1 MFTFLK
7 SVFDKKQPAK
17 QRLPFYDIVC
27 PYCFSKYAPDEVVF
41 RATHHRLD
49 DEDYALQ
56 EDELLNQYRDKF
68 GLDAIEELE
77 AVIDPDSIPPEN
89 RIYVDNV
96 LAGVTDRYGMVSKR
110 RLCPRCHNE
119 LPITAGKA
127 PSNIISIVGAS
138 QVGKSV
144 YMTSL
149 IHTLQNTTANR
160 FQAACMPL
168 NAQISRKF
176 RENYETPLF
185 ERGQLLDSTQ
195 KERRQEPFIFQFIF
209 KDSEQAPLILVFFD
223 VAGEGMVDREYM
235 ELYAAHVKNSAGILF
250 LVDPL
255 QIKTIRDR
263 VMLQAGDQPGEFTAR
278 YDEPREV
285 VITLFENF
293 IGYQEQSKTN
303 IPTAVVLTKSDM
315 LNFIKEEDGE
325 YIKSNSNVFRNFV
338 HESYLNLSEFE
349 NINGEISRFI
359 EKVDRPFKDALEV
372 YFTNTAY
379 FAVSALGSNPV
390 NQRVSGVVTPI
401 RVDEPFI
408 WLMHQLDYIEG
419 RER

>member
-1 MFTFLK
+1 MLTFLK
-7 SVFDKKQPAK
+7 SMFEKKQPPVE
-17 QRLPFYDIVC
+17 RLPFYDIVC
-27 PYCFSKYAPDEVVF
+27 PYCFAKYSPDQVVF
-41 RATHHRLD
+41 RAAHHRED

-56 EDELLNQYRDKF
+56 EDENLNRYRDKF

-77 AVIDPDSIPPEN
+77 AIVDPQSIPEESHL
-89 RIYVDNV
+89 YVENV
-96 LAGVTDRYGMVSKR
+96 LVGVTDRYGVVTKR
-110 RLCPRCHNE
+110 RLCPKCHNE

-160 FQAACMPL
+160 FEAACMPL

-176 RENYETPLF
+176 RENYEAPLF

-195 KERRQEPFIFQFIF
+195 KEKRQEPFIFQFIF
-209 KDSEQAPLILVFFD
+209 KDSEKAPLILVFFD
-223 VAGEGMVDREYM
+223 VAGEGMVDREYL
-235 ELYAAHVKNSAGILF
+235 ELYAAHVKNSSGILF

-255 QIKTIRDR
+255 QIRTIRDR
-263 VMLQAGDQPGEFTAR
+263 VMLRAGDEPGEFTAR

-293 IGYQEQSKTN
+293 IGYQEHSKTN

-315 LNFIKEEDGE
+315 LHLIKEDDGE

-338 HESYLNLSEFE
+338 HEEYLNMTEFE
-349 NINGEISRFI
+349 NINGEIGRFI

-390 NQRVSGVVTPI
+390 NQKVSGVVTPI

-408 WLMHQLDYIEG
+408 WLLHQLDYIEG